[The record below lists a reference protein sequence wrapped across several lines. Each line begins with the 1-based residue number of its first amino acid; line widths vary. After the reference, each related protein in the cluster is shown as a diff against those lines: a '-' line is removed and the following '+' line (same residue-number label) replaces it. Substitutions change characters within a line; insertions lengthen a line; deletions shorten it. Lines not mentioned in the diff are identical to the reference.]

1 MSKKYP
7 HVYIDVAIG
16 ARPIGRMVFELFTD
30 LTPRTAENFRGLC
43 TGEYGNVGLSA
54 ATKKLHYLDSKI
66 HRIVDEFMIQGGDFT
81 NGDGTGGHSI
91 YGAVFEDE
99 NFQRRHACAGLLSM
113 ANRGRNTNSS
123 QFFITLNPC
132 PHLDGK
138 HVVFGQIIHGMD
150 VVRRIAKTPVDGNNR
165 PKLQVMITD
174 CGEVGDTKDFL
185 RFDPFKQEEL
195 AKLKEINRKNVLSFE
210 ERPEA
215 LQEEPEEEEPEE
227 QISPEELRL
236 MKYKLLE
243 EEIDAQAQDELQRL
257 KNIPEDKQKKLRDL
271 KERMKQAN
279 KDNLKAVAHE
289 EILSTNPAAARQLKD
304 QKRQDY
310 RKQQEEDLK
319 FKGIADKEYLN
330 KPAMAEA
337 AGKRTT
343 NQVFGWDVFNEDT
356 LYRAY
361 SKRCKNLPF
370 YKEAYEQQKA
380 NPDIE
385 HEPSADK
392 LQKMVE
398 DIEQQ
403 KESRKNFS
411 RRKTYD
417 VEEEVTYI
425 NERNRIFNKK
435 LQRHF
440 KTHAAEIKA
449 NLERGTALHN

>member
-16 ARPIGRMVFELFTD
+16 ARPVGRMVFELFTD

-54 ATKKLHYLDSKI
+54 ATKKLHYLDSKF
-66 HRIVDEFMIQGGDFT
+66 HRIIDEFMVQGGDIT
-81 NGDGTGGHSI
+81 HGDGSGGHSI
-91 YGAVFEDE
+91 YGPIFEDE

-150 VVRRIAKTPVDGNNR
+150 VVRRIAKTPIDANKR
-165 PKLQVMITD
+165 PKLQVLITD

-195 AKLKEINRKNVLSFE
+195 VRLKEINRKNVLSFE
-210 ERPEA
+210 ERPEPA
-215 LQEEPEEEEPEE
+215 PE
-227 QISPEELRL
+227 QPEELPRAEL
-236 MKYKLLE
+236 TPEEARSLKYKLLE
-243 EEIDAQAQDELQRL
+243 DEIELQAQEELERI
-257 KNIPEDKQKKLRDL
+257 KRIPEDKYKKLREL

-279 KDNLKAVAHE
+279 KDNLKAVALE
-289 EILSTNPAAARQLKD
+289 ENLSTNPAAVRQLKD
-304 QKRQDY
+304 QKRQEY
-310 RKQQEEDLK
+310 RLQQEEDLK
-319 FKGIADKEYLN
+319 FKGIVEKEYLN
-330 KPAMAEA
+330 KPAIADA
-337 AGKRTT
+337 TGKRQA

-370 YKEAYEQQKA
+370 YKEDYEMQKA
-380 NPDIE
+380 HPDLE
-385 HEPSADK
+385 VEPSADK
-392 LQKMVE
+392 LQKLVE
-398 DIEQQ
+398 DITQQ
-403 KESRKNFS
+403 KEDRKNFS
-411 RRKTYD
+411 RRKTFD

-425 NERNRIFNKK
+425 NERNRIYNKK
-435 LQRHF
+435 LERHF
-440 KTHAAEIKA
+440 KAHAAEIKA